1 MSGEAARDVM
11 RVCEELRVVCTDLQ
25 RHVTKRIYPLAV
37 EMEQPLPKPVPR
49 PGRWSCWQ
57 LAVARLTVS
66 FPEISVLPQ
75 A

>member
-37 EMEQPLPKPVPR
+37 EMEQPLPKPFQDPDAGAAGNS
-49 PGRWSCWQ
+49 PLHGS
-57 LAVARLTVS
+57 L
-66 FPEISVLPQ
+66 
-75 A
+75 